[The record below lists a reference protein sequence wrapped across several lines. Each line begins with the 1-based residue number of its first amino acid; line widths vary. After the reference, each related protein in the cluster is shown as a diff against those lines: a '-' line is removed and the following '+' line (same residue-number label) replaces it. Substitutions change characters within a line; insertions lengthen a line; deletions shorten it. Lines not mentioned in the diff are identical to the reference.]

1 MSEFPSICGV
11 DYDTDLPIVD
21 TTHLEGLLENES
33 DENSRDLVE
42 HMFTLFVTESREKL
56 DDIDAACADNNL
68 KKLALIAHFLAGG
81 AGSLGMER
89 LSRFYQSIER
99 SLDKEKENNAEDI
112 PDLSLYCDAM
122 RGEFDRTCEAFKSS
136 YQL

>member
-1 MSEFPSICGV
+1 MSQFPSIRGV

-21 TTHLEGLLENES
+21 TTHLEGLFENES

-42 HMFTLFVTESREKL
+42 HVFTLFVNESREKL
-56 DDIDAACADNNL
+56 DDIDAACADNNH
-68 KKLALIAHFLAGG
+68 KKLASIAHFVAGG

-99 SLDKEKENNAEDI
+99 SLDKEKGKNADDI
-112 PDLSLYCDAM
+112 PDLCSYCDAM
-122 RGEFDRTCEAFKSS
+122 RGEFDRTCEVFKSS

>member
-11 DYDTDLPIVD
+11 DYDTDLPLVD
-21 TTHLEGLLENES
+21 TTHLEGLFENES
-33 DENSRDLVE
+33 YENSRDLVE
-42 HMFTLFVTESREKL
+42 HMFTIFVTESREKL

-99 SLDKEKENNAEDI
+99 SLDKGKENNAEDI
-112 PDLSLYCDAM
+112 PDLCLYGHAM

>member
-11 DYDTDLPIVD
+11 DYDTDLPLVD
-21 TTHLEGLLENES
+21 TTHLEGLFENES
-33 DENSRDLVE
+33 DENSRDLVG
-42 HMFTLFVTESREKL
+42 HVFTIFVTESRKKL

-99 SLDKEKENNAEDI
+99 SLDREKGNNAEDI
-112 PDLSLYCDAM
+112 PDLCLYGHAM

>member
-21 TTHLEGLLENES
+21 TTHLEGLFENES
-33 DENSRDLVE
+33 DENSRDLVK
-42 HMFTLFVTESREKL
+42 HVFTLFVTESREKL
-56 DDIDAACADNNL
+56 DDIDAACADNNHI
-68 KKLALIAHFLAGG
+68 KLALIAHFLAGG

-99 SLDKEKENNAEDI
+99 SLDRKKENNTEDI
-112 PDLSLYCDAM
+112 SDLCLYGDAM
-122 RGEFDRTCEAFKSS
+122 RGEFERTCEVFKST

>member
-1 MSEFPSICGV
+1 MSELPSICGV

-21 TTHLEGLLENES
+21 TSHLEGLFENES
-33 DENSRDLVE
+33 DEKSRDLVE
-42 HMFTLFVTESREKL
+42 HVFTLFVNESREKL
-56 DDIDAACADNNL
+56 DDIDAACAENNH
-68 KKLALIAHFLAGG
+68 KKLASIAHFVAGG

-89 LSRFYQSIER
+89 LSRFYQSIVR
-99 SLDKEKENNAEDI
+99 SLDREKGSNAGNI
-112 PDLSLYCDAM
+112 PDLCSYGDAM

>member
-11 DYDTDLPIVD
+11 DYDTDLPLVD
-21 TTHLEGLLENES
+21 TTHLEGLFENES

-42 HMFTLFVTESREKL
+42 HMFTIFVTESREKL

-99 SLDKEKENNAEDI
+99 SLDKGKENNAEDI
-112 PDLSLYCDAM
+112 PDLCLYGHAM

>member
-21 TTHLEGLLENES
+21 TTHLEGLFENES
-33 DENSRDLVE
+33 DENSHDLVE
-42 HMFTLFVTESREKL
+42 HVFTLFVTESREKL
-56 DDIDAACADNNL
+56 HDLDAACADNNH

-81 AGSLGMER
+81 AASLGMER

-99 SLDKEKENNAEDI
+99 SLDREMGNNAKDI
-112 PDLSLYCDAM
+112 PDLCLYGDAM